1 MKRYGVTIMDAIE
14 TQFYVTGM
22 SCDGCIKKARETLG
36 NLPGYEAS
44 EFDLEAGTAV
54 VTGDVD
60 PQAVAHALTEVGY
73 PAVVKSD

>member
-1 MKRYGVTIMDAIE
+1 MSEVK

-22 SCDGCIKKARETLG
+22 TCNGCVEKATEAVSKIQ
-36 NLPGYEAS
+36 GYEKS

-54 VTGDVD
+54 IEGDID
-60 PQAVAHALTEVGY
+60 PQAAAQALTEVGY